1 MRGVY
6 KAFPCFVSPHPNPL
20 QQEMERELAL
30 LNLMAVTLCAGMQPA
45 RTAGAVPTL
54 EHGER
59 YNGIHSP
66 GVEFLP
72 LFQSTELNARI
83 GLNSVATCGLIYK

>member
-30 LNLMAVTLCAGMQPA
+30 LNLMAVTLCAGMQPETFYA
-45 RTAGAVPTL
+45 PHRWSCTHTGAWGAIQWNT
-54 EHGER
+54 
-59 YNGIHSP
+59 
-66 GVEFLP
+66 
-72 LFQSTELNARI
+72 QSRR
-83 GLNSVATCGLIYK
+83 